1 MWKRE
6 RPTTLTPYLDSI
18 SLWSCISF
26 TCSSVA
32 CKCMVQNMYS
42 VTRLEA
48 IVLKIC
54 RVSYSALPKKC
65 SNNSLDLIRLF
76 FQKSHYSTYYHL
88 IHISI
93 YCQTGFFGSKTRGHL
108 HPRFPLGGWLVG
120 LGFSFCVQSGKLQT
134 IQQRDHSWAW
144 ASFTRVCLRITFYLT
159 CVGTEICTGKLQT
172 IQQRDHSWAQA
183 SFNPVHLRIRFH
195 LTCVGTEICTVIATT

>member
-93 YCQTGFFGSKTRGHL
+93 YCQTGFFGSKTRGPL
-108 HPRFPLGGWLVG
+108 HHSTFSFRWLVG
-120 LGFSFCVQSGKLQT
+120 LGFSFACNICQSGKLQT
-134 IQQRDHSWAW
+134 IQQSGHSWAR
-144 ASFTRVCLRITFYLT
+144 ASFTQVHLRIRFYLT
-159 CVGTEICTGKLQT
+159 CVGTEICTG
-172 IQQRDHSWAQA
+172 RDCYH
-183 SFNPVHLRIRFH
+183 
-195 LTCVGTEICTVIATT
+195 